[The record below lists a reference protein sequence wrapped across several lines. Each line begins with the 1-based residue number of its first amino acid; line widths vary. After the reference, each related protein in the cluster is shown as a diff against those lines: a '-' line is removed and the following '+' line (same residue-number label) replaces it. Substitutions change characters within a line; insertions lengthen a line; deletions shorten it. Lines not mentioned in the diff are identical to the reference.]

1 MLTTLSFV
9 LIWSQ
14 LIINA
19 IAGNDTLMELENTK
33 TSELFLGIDG
43 GGSKCKAV
51 LLDQQWNVLGEG
63 LAGPANP
70 CVNYG
75 LALSSIEASAREA
88 AKAAQIH
95 DLSQLNVGLGLA
107 GVNFTSVFERLSQ
120 WQHPFKRVSLTT
132 DWHAA
137 CLGAHSGEDGAVI
150 IVGTGSCGYAKIGSE
165 TVSVGGHGFPVGDK
179 GSGAWIG
186 LKAVEA
192 ALQAKDGLATPTIL
206 STSLLQYFDCTR
218 DELAAKL
225 VGSKSSHYASFAKLV
240 FTAAKS
246 GDIVALAIIQEAAD
260 YIESMAQKLL
270 KYEPPRLSM
279 IGGIAPFLASYFSE
293 PVKQKIVEAQSPPE
307 IGAIHFIRSELS
319 L

>member
-1 MLTTLSFV
+1 
-9 LIWSQ
+9 
-14 LIINA
+14 
-19 IAGNDTLMELENTK
+19 MEFENT
-33 TSELFLGIDG
+33 TSSELFLGIDG

-51 LLDQQWNVLGEG
+51 LVDQQWNLLGEG

-70 CVNYG
+70 CVNYS
-75 LALSSIEASAREA
+75 LALKSIEASAREA
-88 AKAAQIH
+88 ANAAHIE
-95 DLSQLNVGLGLA
+95 DLGQLNVGLGLA
-107 GVNFTSVFERLSQ
+107 GVNFINVFERLSQ
-120 WQHPFKRVSLTT
+120 WQHPFKTMSVTT

-165 TVSVGGHGFPVGDK
+165 KVSVGGHGFPVGDK
-179 GSGAWIG
+179 GSGAWLG

-192 ALQAKDGLATPTIL
+192 GLQAKDGLGCSTTLL
-206 STSLLQYFDCTR
+206 SSLLQYFECPK

-240 FTAAKS
+240 FSAAKN
-246 GDIVALAIIQEAAD
+246 GDVVAVDIIQEAAD

-270 KYEPPRLSM
+270 KYDPPRLSM
-279 IGGIAPFLASYFSE
+279 IGGIAPFLTPYFSE
-293 PVKQKIVEAQSPPE
+293 PLRRKIVEAQSAPE
-307 IGAIHFIRSELS
+307 IGAVHFIRDELS